1 MDCVRLQNENIEL
14 KGQKRKLEDDPK
26 EERCKKGK
34 IEEKLKEAKAHN
46 KEINGKFLTKVK
58 TQFRNL

>member
-1 MDCVRLQNENIEL
+1 M

-26 EERCKKGK
+26 EERYKKGK

-46 KEINGKFLTKVK
+46 REITGKFLTKVK
-58 TQFRNL
+58 T